1 MQTKPNART
10 TEPLCPGF
18 TLIESLVVISIISVL
33 ASLTLVAIQ
42 EVKARA
48 NETAPRAQIALLD
61 GGLELFRYDEDE
73 FPGQDEALP
82 HTENRFP
89 VLYDALLG
97 TPQPRGPGGRSA
109 PYINLKEEHVAVY
122 DTATGEHRMARR
134 REIRD
139 PKVVKVL
146 VDPWG
151 NPYVY
156 RLRDRRTTDIYSIGR
171 NEADDTI
178 ARRDNSD
185 DIGNW

>member
-1 MQTKPNART
+1 MQTKQDART
-10 TEPLCPGF
+10 TESLCPGF
-18 TLIESLVVISIISVL
+18 TLIEILVVISIISVL
-33 ASLTLVAIQ
+33 ASLTLVAVS

-48 NETAPRAQIALLD
+48 NEATARAQVALLD
-61 GGLELFRYDEDE
+61 GGLELYRYDEAE

-89 VLYDALLG
+89 VLYNALFG
-97 TPQPRGPGGRSA
+97 APRPRGPGGRSA
-109 PYINLKEEHVAVY
+109 PYVGLREEHVAVY

-134 REIRD
+134 RDIRD
-139 PKVVKVL
+139 PEVVNVL

-156 RLRDRRTTDIYSIGR
+156 RLRDQRTADLYSIGR

-178 ARRDNSD
+178 ALRDNSD